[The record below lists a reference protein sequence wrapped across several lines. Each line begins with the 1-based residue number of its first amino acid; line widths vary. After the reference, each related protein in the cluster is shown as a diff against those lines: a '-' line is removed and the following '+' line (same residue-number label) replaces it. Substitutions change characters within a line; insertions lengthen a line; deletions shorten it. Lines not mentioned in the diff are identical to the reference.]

1 MELVSTTVQTGKH
14 VLCYMWTMVLSTAG
28 VGGGGQ
34 IHPPAE
40 CVGCLCPCSSGGTLP
55 VLLETVLSLW
65 RTMTWFYYDFGLDLI
80 FFFFLSN
87 IIWSTLNYYQY
98 YKRRRCAL
106 HASDQWFCL
115 EFYSLASESAPQ
127 LFLCPP
133 LRLTIQCYISV
144 ISSSW
149 LDTELHTKIKLNQQ
163 LSHSV
168 TPSHTCQDSL
178 RFVTDAIPLPLAS
191 LSVNPEHNG
200 APWNIKLC
208 LIY

>member
-1 MELVSTTVQTGKH
+1 
-14 VLCYMWTMVLSTAG
+14 MWTMVLSTAG
-28 VGGGGQ
+28 VGGGGRYTHLQ
-34 IHPPAE
+34 SVWAACVPAALVE
-40 CVGCLCPCSSGGTLP
+40 LVLCCWKEFCLCEGQWHDFIMTLG
-55 VLLETVLSLW
+55 W
-65 RTMTWFYYDFGLDLI
+65 IW